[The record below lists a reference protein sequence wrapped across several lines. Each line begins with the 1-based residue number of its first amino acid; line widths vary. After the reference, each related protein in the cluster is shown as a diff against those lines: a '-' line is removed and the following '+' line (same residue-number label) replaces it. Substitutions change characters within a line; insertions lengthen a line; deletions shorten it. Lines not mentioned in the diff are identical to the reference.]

1 MEAFKPPPLTHT
13 KNLFMQY
20 LKHPLLKLIVV
31 TTLSSSSAAI
41 AKNCISNIPQTTET
55 INFGANLASTG
66 LTIGADTPNG
76 TVVYEDHLQTQT
88 HSWKC
93 TATWLQG
100 ISLNPNLGT
109 VAGMVNTFPLGKT
122 GLSFHLK
129 YWENGQIGYYE
140 SLKSLG
146 PSGSSSGGGA
156 NMLQIIKTGELAE
169 TVKIDAGYLAS
180 LQAGDLILRKF
191 NLINPILLNSASC
204 QTPSILVDM
213 GSDYQLG
220 EFDNIGP
227 TQRKVR
233 FNIALDQCMS
243 GIKRVTYSL
252 KATTPVI
259 NAAKGIIAL
268 SNNPLNAKDI
278 GLQLM
283 NDAGQPIALDTT
295 YPFNGFNTT
304 STSFKIPLSAAYYRL
319 GSGELKAGNGNTSV
333 TFIVNYL

>member
-1 MEAFKPPPLTHT
+1 
-13 KNLFMQY
+13 MQY
-20 LKHPLLKLIVV
+20 LKHPLLKLIIVI
-31 TTLSSSSAAI
+31 TLSSSSAAM
-41 AKNCISNIPQTTET
+41 AVGRCKAVFNTTET
-55 INFGANLASTG
+55 INFGTNLASKG

-76 TVVYEDHLQTQT
+76 TVVYQDSSSSQYHKYLCERDFL
-88 HSWKC
+88 WG
-93 TATWLQG
+93 L
-100 ISLNPNLGT
+100 IPNPQR
-109 VAGMVNTFPLGKT
+109 VNVQPWDRRSTFPLGET
-122 GLSFHLK
+122 GLSFRISVPDEPTNFL
-129 YWENGQIGYYE
+129 
-140 SLKSLG
+140 
-146 PSGSSSGGGA
+146 SSQKLVDYSFLPRPLPGGTPR
-156 NMLQIIKTGELAE
+156 LEIVKTGELAE
-169 TVKIDAGYLAS
+169 NVKIDAGYLGS
-180 LQAGDLILRKF
+180 LQADDLILLKF
-191 NLINPILLNSASC
+191 NLVNPILLNSASC

-213 GSDYQLG
+213 GTDYQLG

-268 SNNPLNAKDI
+268 SNDPLNAKDI

-283 NDAGQPIALDTT
+283 NDTGQPIALDTT
-295 YPFNGFNTT
+295 YPFNEFNTT